1 MSRNLKEVKRSGERG
16 FQTEEAASIIPKARM
31 HLCEEQQEGW
41 SGQNRESKQ
50 GNGSETQAFAKIVA
64 FSLRCE
70 ATGVVEQSSNIVTLI
85 FKSDV

>member
-1 MSRNLKEVKRSGERG
+1 MSGERG
-16 FQTEEAASIIPKARM
+16 FQTEEAASISPKARM

-50 GNGSETQAFAKIVA
+50 RWQENGSEMQAFARTVA

-70 ATGVVEQSSNIVTLI
+70 AAIGVVEQSSNIVTLI

>member
-1 MSRNLKEVKRSGERG
+1 MSGERR
-16 FQTEEAASIIPKARM
+16 FQTEEAASISPKARM

-50 GNGSETQAFAKIVA
+50 GWQENGSETQAFARTVA
-64 FSLRCE
+64 FFLRCE